1 MEDRVFEIRE
11 YLDGRSELVDL
22 EAELGELTAL
32 AKRRQDEAEAQKNGE
47 KSEAVRKV
55 LDDLNKKMQDMPTPT
70 AGGDNAELSF
80 VRELGELQAQQAAQS
95 SGPDLAF
102 LDKLANDEE
111 LATTC
116 RQKERATLQSSGWG
130 KGFLGGGGAAK
141 VAGPAPSTAPAP
153 APAPVPAPSQKAR
166 PAAFS
171 GDIIEKG
178 F

>member
-32 AKRRQDEAEAQKNGE
+32 AKRRQEAEVQKDGE

-55 LDDLNKKMQDMPTPT
+55 LEDLNKKMQDMPTPT

-111 LATTC
+111 LATTG
-116 RQKERATLQSSGWG
+116 RQKERTTMQSSGWG

-141 VAGPAPSTAPAP
+141 VAGPAPSPAP
-153 APAPVPAPSQKAR
+153 APAPGPAPAPTPKAR